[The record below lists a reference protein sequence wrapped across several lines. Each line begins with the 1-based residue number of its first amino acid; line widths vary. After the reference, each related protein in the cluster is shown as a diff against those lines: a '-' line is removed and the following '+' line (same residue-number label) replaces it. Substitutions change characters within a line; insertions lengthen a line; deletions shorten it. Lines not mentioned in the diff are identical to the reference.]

1 MILKNLDERAE
12 DHQGNSLKERLW
24 RVIFLSDT
32 GKAKA
37 FDVVL
42 LWLIGASVL
51 VIMLESV
58 EKYNSSELLH
68 VLEWVF
74 TIIFTIE
81 YIARIWVV
89 RNKRAYMTSFFGV
102 IDLLSIIPTYLMLFD
117 FDTQYLVVIRI
128 LRLLRVF
135 RVFKMVRHVSEANI
149 LWNALRASWP
159 KITVFMLCV
168 IAISSIL
175 GTVMYVVE
183 GIFGE
188 NPGFSSVPQS
198 IYWAIVTVST
208 TGFGDV
214 IPTSPTGKAITSLI
228 VLLGYAIIAVPTG
241 IMTAELNLKLA
252 AVKMDTRECSECGI
266 SGHDPKASHCKGCG
280 QKL

>member
-135 RVFKMVRHVSEANI
+135 RVFKMVRHFSEAN
-149 LWNALRASWP
+149 
-159 KITVFMLCV
+159 
-168 IAISSIL
+168 IL

-252 AVKMDTRECSECGI
+252 AIKMDTRECSECGI

>member
-12 DHQGNSLKERLW
+12 EHQGNSLKERLW
-24 RVIFLSDT
+24 RIIFLSDT
-32 GKAKA
+32 RAAKG

-42 LWLIGASVL
+42 LWLIAASVL

-58 EKYNSSELLH
+58 AKYKDSDALH
-68 VLEWVF
+68 VIEWIF
-74 TIIFTIE
+74 TILFTIE
-81 YIARIWVV
+81 YVVRIWVV
-89 RNKRAYMTSFFGV
+89 RNKRAYIFSFFGM
-102 IDLLSIIPTYLMLFD
+102 IDLLSIIPTYLTLLLTG
-117 FDTQYLVVIRI
+117 TQFLVVIRI
-128 LRLLRVF
+128 LRLLRIF

-168 IAISSIL
+168 IAICSIL

-183 GIFGE
+183 GIFGS

-198 IYWAIVTVST
+198 IYWAIVTIST

-214 IPTSPTGKAITSLI
+214 IPMSPTGKAITSLI
-228 VLLGYAIIAVPTG
+228 TLLGYAIIAVPTG

-252 AVKMDTRECSECGI
+252 AIRMDTRECSECGI

-280 QKL
+280 QNL